1 MAAEPILAVPAAS
14 FVPRGHADRA
24 TVLADYWA
32 MTKPDVNLLIAITT
46 ATAFCVAARAE
57 LSDFPWARF
66 LHTLA
71 GTFLVASGAATLNQ
85 WMERRFDARMRRT
98 ARRPVAAGRIGPGR
112 ALLSGMLLSLLGVA
126 YLRAATGILPSL
138 LATATL
144 IGYLFLYTPAKRT
157 TPLCTFIGAI
167 PGAVPTL
174 IGWSAARGRLD
185 PEAWMLYAIVFF
197 WQFPHFMA
205 IAWMYRDD
213 YDRAGYLV
221 LPQGE
226 ARGRLVT
233 VQTLW
238 PLLALL
244 LASVLPAVAGQVH
257 PTYATGA
264 VLLGL
269 GFLDCGARFALRT
282 TAASA
287 RQLLLASIIYLPLL
301 FALMIVSGLR
311 FVPAVTP

>member
-1 MAAEPILAVPAAS
+1 MAAEPILAVPSAS
-14 FVPRGHADRA
+14 FAPRGYAARTA
-24 TVLADYWA
+24 VLGDYWA

-57 LSDFPWARF
+57 LSEFPWARL

-71 GTFLVASGAATLNQ
+71 ATFLVASGAATLNQ

-112 ALLSGMLLSLLGVA
+112 AFVSGALLSLAGVG
-126 YLRAATGILPSL
+126 YLRAAAGILPSL

-144 IGYLFLYTPAKRT
+144 IGYLFLYTPAKRM
-157 TPLCTFIGAI
+157 TPLCTLIGAI
-167 PGAVPTL
+167 PGAMPTL

-185 PEAWMLYAIVFF
+185 AGAWMLFAIVFF

-221 LPQGE
+221 LPHGE
-226 ARGRLVT
+226 ARDRLVT

-244 LASVLPAVAGQVH
+244 LASVFPALAGRAA

-269 GFLDCGARFALRT
+269 GFFDCGARFALRST
-282 TAASA
+282 GAAA
-287 RQLLLASIIYLPLL
+287 RHLLLASIVYLPLL
-301 FALMIVSGLR
+301 STLMIVSGLR
-311 FVPAVTP
+311 FVLPVMP